1 MSPRPSRSRS
11 RSYSHLSEETDG
23 HGRVWRPH
31 AYREIN
37 ADRGYGEYSVR
48 ISDYDRLFTCRGCHH
63 MLSSPVY
70 QCSSGHVTCATCHDD
85 TSGCSYCL
93 ATGCTRSLA
102 VEEFLYGITFSC
114 RNQQYG
120 CDAFLLHHQMR
131 EHERSCHHEPCFCP
145 VPHCGFAGQTYELE
159 SHLATLHRW
168 DVVRFRY
175 GESFEAPVH
184 NPAVFRCDDYGEL
197 FHILA
202 SREGGYGTALSM
214 ICIRPDNACKEE
226 FTYELK
232 VPAGGRH
239 RLQMQS
245 TVWNTSLRYGIGEGS
260 DVFLLVPDKLPGNES
275 GSIVEVCINKAA
287 AAGAPSD

>member
-1 MSPRPSRSRS
+1 MGVCGGRTPTERSTPTVVTASTASASVTTTASLPAAAATTCSPRRS
-11 RSYSHLSEETDG
+11 T
-23 HGRVWRPH
+23 
-31 AYREIN
+31 
-37 ADRGYGEYSVR
+37 
-48 ISDYDRLFTCRGCHH
+48 
-63 MLSSPVY
+63 
-70 QCSSGHVTCATCHDD
+70 SGHVTCARCNDD
-85 TSGCSYCL
+85 TAGHTLCSYCFV
-93 ATGCTRSLA
+93 TGCTRSLA
-102 VEEFLYGITFSC
+102 VEEFLYGISFSC
-114 RNQQYG
+114 RNQQHG

-131 EHERSCHHEPCFCP
+131 QHERSCHHEPCFCP
-145 VPHCGFAGQTYELE
+145 VPRCGFAGQTYELE

-175 GESFEAPVH
+175 GESFKAPVH

-197 FHILA
+197 FHILT
-202 SREGGYGTALSM
+202 SREGYGTALSM
-214 ICIRPDNACKEE
+214 ICIRPDNACREE

-275 GSIVEVCINKAA
+275 SSVVEVCIDKA
-287 AAGAPSD
+287 AAGAASD